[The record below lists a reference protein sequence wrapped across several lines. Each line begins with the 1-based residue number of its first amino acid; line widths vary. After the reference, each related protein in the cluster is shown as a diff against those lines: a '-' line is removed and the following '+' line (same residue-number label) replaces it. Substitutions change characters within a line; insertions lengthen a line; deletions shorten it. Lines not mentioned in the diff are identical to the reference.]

1 VALLGAMEGAVQNC
15 LRRTLQGARSASGP
29 LLRIRAVA
37 DYSTHAPA
45 SATSIEYAD
54 STLSSITISTS
65 VPSRLPP
72 NPANDGVCSAAI
84 PSKEVRQVFVS
95 GLFKASSQPLAARH
109 MVLQQ
114 AAGSQS
120 RGGFYQSWIAA
131 GAFPFAVAAY
141 SGVAVAKEKAP
152 LTLPGEVVL
161 YQYEACPFCN
171 KVKGW
176 FNPRCF
182 LLIFGRGCH

>member
-1 VALLGAMEGAVQNC
+1 MEGAVQNC

-29 LLRIRAVA
+29 FLRIRAVA
-37 DYSTHAPA
+37 DLTHAPA
-45 SATSIEYAD
+45 SATENACSE

-72 NPANDGVCSAAI
+72 NPADDGVCSAAI
-84 PSKEVRQVFVS
+84 PSKEVQQVFES

-109 MVLQQ
+109 MVVQQ

-120 RGGFYQSWIAA
+120 RGGSYQSWIAA

-152 LTLPGEVVL
+152 LSLTGEVVL

-176 FNPRCF
+176 FHLWCF
-182 LLIFGRGCH
+182 LMTLGWGCH